1 MQLTVVRRLAMGAG
15 GGGEGSL
22 SLSPASF
29 MAASEGD
36 EEDGVDIVSRPEQG
50 QLDLEPVET
59 VDENVENIFTFQF
72 RNGLVCVLNK

>member
-1 MQLTVVRRLAMGAG
+1 MQLTVVRRLATGGG